1 MAAFDQ
7 QALAALLDKQ
17 RYEEI
22 APQLD
27 EDDLKVCVHSEA
39 IMPARVMSPCILSC
53 DADGFHETHAGVP
66 VQSATQ
72 DVLSERWPA
81 VIHLLGHLY
90 NGKL

>member
-7 QALAALLDKQ
+7 QAVAALLDQQ

-27 EDDLKVCVHSEA
+27 EDELKVCMHSEA
-39 IMPARVMSPCILSC
+39 IRPALVMSHCILSC
-53 DADGFHETHAGVP
+53 KSDDFDETHAGVP

-72 DVLSERWPA
+72 DVLSGNWPVA
-81 VIHLLGHLY
+81 IHLLGHLY